1 MLLDRQPL
9 KVLKEDAVRFYA
21 AEVVTALEYLH
32 CQGSHA
38 HCITCCIH
46 EILLEW
52 WWIIACMSMSM
63 DIHLCPLV
71 STCVNIR

>member
-1 MLLDRQPL
+1 MLLDRQPM

-38 HCITCCIH
+38 HCITC
-46 EILLEW
+46 LY
-52 WWIIACMSMSM
+52 
-63 DIHLCPLV
+63 
-71 STCVNIR
+71 T